1 MVVVDAI
8 GTMFAAAVGGQG
20 MVGHAQLVTAVYT
33 MQRIA
38 TQHNVA
44 FVVCNHTTGVKQ
56 NVS

>member
-1 MVVVDAI
+1 VDAI

-20 MVGHAQLVTAVYT
+20 MVGHAQLVTAVHT